1 MPLHLIAHALSARAT
16 LALLGSALLLAACSP
31 AGNSSATQQAPSG
44 PAVAVTP
51 AKAGVAGQSWQTEAQ
66 VQAVRQSVL
75 AAQIPAALLQW
86 KVKPGDAIRAGQVLA
101 VLDARDTLAQAL
113 RAQAGVQQAMAQ
125 AQDAETQLQ
134 RQRQL
139 RQQGFVSSAAL
150 DTLEQQAKAAK
161 AGVEAAKAAATQAA
175 VAQGHAQLTA
185 PYDGFV
191 LATHMEPGEVAAPGR
206 PMLTVYAGDALRV
219 TAFVPQSVS
228 HTLDT
233 QAAVTVTL
241 ADGSARS
248 LEGARLI
255 PGTDPTSQT
264 RELRVD
270 LPRDWKLLPGQAVQL
285 RLGLQGH
292 GQGQARAASAA
303 MAAPTGVLS
312 VPAQAVLVRGELTAV
327 YVLQGQQ
334 FVLRPVRLGAQEG
347 GLRQVLAGL
356 QAGEQVA
363 LDPVKAG
370 LAGARPAR

>member
-285 RLGLQGH
+285 RLGLQGQ

>member
-1 MPLHLIAHALSARAT
+1 MPLHLIAHAFSARAT

-161 AGVEAAKAAATQAA
+161 AGVEAAKAAAAQAA

-285 RLGLQGH
+285 RLGLQS
-292 GQGQARAASAA
+292 QARAASAA
-303 MAAPTGVLS
+303 MATPTGVLS

-363 LDPVKAG
+363 IDPVKAG